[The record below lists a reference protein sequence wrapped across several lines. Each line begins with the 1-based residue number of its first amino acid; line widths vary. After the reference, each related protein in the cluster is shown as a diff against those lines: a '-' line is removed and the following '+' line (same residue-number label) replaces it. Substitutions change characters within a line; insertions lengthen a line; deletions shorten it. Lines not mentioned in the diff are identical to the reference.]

1 MFDSDFDRRFRQS
14 QRRFDIMFRIIATM
28 IAVVF
33 VAIVAFWVFVGVL
46 AVDAVSEIEQH
57 GVKSVV
63 EKIWC
68 GQDNQG
74 CTK

>member
-1 MFDSDFDRRFRQS
+1 MFDRDFDRRFRQS

-33 VAIVAFWVFVGVL
+33 VAIVAFWIFVGVL

-63 EKIWC
+63 EHIWC
-68 GQDNQG
+68 GRDNQG
-74 CTK
+74 CMK